1 MNEEL
6 NVWYKNQGNY
16 TLPCVTTK
24 EGNGLHIGVWA
35 NRHRHY
41 LKQHHRIRYYNLLTS
56 EKLYPY
62 LSEIE
67 EQAKNMFQ
75 RIVKSLAAQ
84 ENVNEKMKAENS
96 LEWIRRINNIRNRA
110 AEIVNNEVIF
120 K

>member
-1 MNEEL
+1 MYGIKIKA
-6 NVWYKNQGNY
+6 VI

-24 EGNGLHIGVWA
+24 EENDLHIVVWA

-62 LSEIE
+62 LSEIK

-75 RIVKSLAAQ
+75 WIVKSLAH
-84 ENVNEKMKAENS
+84 KKILMK
-96 LEWIRRINNIRNRA
+96 
-110 AEIVNNEVIF
+110 